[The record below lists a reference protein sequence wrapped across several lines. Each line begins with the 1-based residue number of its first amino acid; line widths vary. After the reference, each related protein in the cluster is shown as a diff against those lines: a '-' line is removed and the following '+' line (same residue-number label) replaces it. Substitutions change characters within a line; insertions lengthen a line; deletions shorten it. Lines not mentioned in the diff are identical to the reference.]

1 MLIDKNFKPIYL
13 FFRQFEADVRSA
25 QNLPFNVAVERNCGY
40 TYVYRSFVF
49 ADQNMAETNFKYA
62 ERLVKTLIWLV
73 GGYKI
78 YIDAP
83 SWLFERLKAEFSEHG
98 KRAFDAATMKR
109 VYEHEFE
116 IAGVDGGRFPAE
128 KKQLIACRT
137 DLTGAK
143 IGFDAGGSDRKIAAV
158 LDGKV
163 LFSAETVWHPKLND
177 DPDYHYAL
185 IKSDM
190 LKAASYLPRID
201 KIGVSSAG
209 IYVDNKIML
218 ASLFIKV
225 PDDLFENKVKNM
237 YIDIARELNAPVT
250 VANDGDVAALAG
262 AMEAGE
268 GNILGIAMGTSEA
281 AGFIDA
287 DNNLWGWLNELA
299 FVPVDLNESAA
310 VDEWSGDIGTGVKY
324 LSQDAV
330 IKLAEAVGLTL
341 DGDSPAQKLK
351 SAQEFVREGNPK
363 AVAVFTDIGEYLAY
377 ALLYYRVFYGFK
389 NVLLM
394 GRVASGRGGEI
405 ILDTAKAVL
414 RQFEDGRDIALSLP
428 DEAKRR
434 VGQAVAAAAL

>member
-1 MLIDKNFKPIYL
+1 MKNDISKSILGIGAEDTTIDL
-13 FFRQFEADVRSA
+13 FEGKYAVPEGISYNSYVILDDKIAVMDTIDARKTDEWL
-25 QNLPFNVAVERNCGY
+25 QNL
-40 TYVYRSFVF
+40 
-49 ADQNMAETNFKYA
+49 Q
-62 ERLVKTLIWLV
+62 
-73 GGYKI
+73 
-78 YIDAP
+78 
-83 SWLFERLKAEFSEHG
+83 
-98 KRAFDAATMKR
+98 RAL
-109 VYEHEFE
+109 
-116 IAGVDGGRFPAE
+116 GGRTPYCVVVSHMEPDHAASL
-128 KKQLIACRT
+128 QRLAVTYPDIRIV
-137 DLTGAK
+137 GNAK
-143 IGFDAGGSDRKIAAV
+143 TFAMIPRFFDIDRLDERKIVVGEGDTLELGSHRLHFVMAPMV
-158 LDGKV
+158 HWPEVMVTYEESEKV

-377 ALLYYRVFYGFK
+377 ALLYYRAFYGFK
-389 NVLLM
+389 NVLL
-394 GRVASGRGGEI
+394 
-405 ILDTAKAVL
+405 
-414 RQFEDGRDIALSLP
+414 RDIVLSLP